1 MTKLLPV
8 KGCDVAIAMALIQKM
23 KLDKGARALL
33 YG

>member
-8 KGCDVAIAMALIQKM
+8 EGCDVAMATALIQKT
-23 KLDKGARALL
+23 KLDEGAFL